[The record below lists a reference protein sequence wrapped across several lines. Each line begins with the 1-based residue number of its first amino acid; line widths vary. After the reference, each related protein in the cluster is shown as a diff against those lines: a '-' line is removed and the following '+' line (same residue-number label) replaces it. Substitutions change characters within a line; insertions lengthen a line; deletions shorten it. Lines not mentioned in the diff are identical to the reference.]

1 MVGQDMKH
9 TVLAAGLSRSE
20 QVFPE
25 LEPVAPVVPRRPVAP
40 APRSRKRAAIA
51 PLGHI
56 KSTMMSFG
64 TMGQYGDLLVNY
76 LRARKRTF
84 IDKLHWDLPHTEGME
99 FDQYDTPQCRWVA
112 VHEYG
117 EVLGGFR
124 LLPTTAQCGIYTY
137 MLRDAQ
143 RGLLDSIPQDCLF
156 IDAPVERRI
165 VEASRLF
172 IAEDVPASRRVQ
184 VQSVIMGQMVACTRL
199 MGASHVIGIV
209 PQVWSR
215 WLRRMDLDAVPV
227 GRKFT
232 IDRTTSQAALFN
244 ALKFS
249 N

>member
-1 MVGQDMKH
+1 MKH
-9 TVLAAGLSRSE
+9 VVVEENISRSW

-25 LEPVAPVVPRRPVAP
+25 LEPVAPAKTAKSDAVDRKTTKRPGV
-40 APRSRKRAAIA
+40 A
-51 PLGHI
+51 PLGHV
-56 KSTMMSFG
+56 KSTMMSF
-64 TMGQYGDLLVNY
+64 TNVSQYGDLLVDF
-76 LRARKRTF
+76 LKARKRTF
-84 IDKLHWDLPHTEGME
+84 IDRLHWDLPHTDGME

-172 IAEDVPASRRVQ
+172 IAEDVPSSRRLQ
-184 VQSVIMGQMVACTRL
+184 VQSVIMGQMVARTRE

-209 PQVWSR
+209 PSVWSR

-227 GRKFT
+227 GRKFS
-232 IDRTTSQAALFN
+232 IDGVTSQAALFN
-244 ALKFS
+244 ANRFS
-249 N
+249 Q

>member
-1 MVGQDMKH
+1 MKH
-9 TVLAAGLSRSE
+9 VVVEEKPSRSW

-25 LEPVAPVVPRRPVAP
+25 LEPVTAPQGAGHAQPKRQSA
-40 APRSRKRAAIA
+40 KRAENFA
-51 PLGHI
+51 GGRI

-64 TMGQYGDLLVNY
+64 NVSQYGDLLVDF
-76 LRARKRTF
+76 LKARKRTF
-84 IDKLHWDLPHTEGME
+84 IDRLKWDLPHTDGME

-124 LLPTTAQCGIYTY
+124 LMPTTAQCGIYSY

-156 IDAPVERRI
+156 IDAPVDRRI

-172 IAEDVPASRRVQ
+172 IAEDVPASRRLQ
-184 VQSVIMGQMVACTRL
+184 VQSAIMGQMVVRTRE

-209 PQVWSR
+209 PSVWSR
-215 WLRRMDLDAVPV
+215 WLRRMDLDALPV
-227 GRKFT
+227 GRKFS
-232 IDRTTSQAALFN
+232 IDGVTSQAALFN
-244 ALKFS
+244 ATKFS
-249 N
+249 H

>member
-1 MVGQDMKH
+1 MVGQDM
-9 TVLAAGLSRSE
+9 TNSVVAERYSRSLK
-20 QVFPE
+20 VFPE
-25 LEPVAPVVPRRPVAP
+25 LEPVAPLQARRNVSASPKSAKRPALAPV
-40 APRSRKRAAIA
+40 
-51 PLGHI
+51 GHV

-64 TMGQYGDLLVNY
+64 NVGLYGDLLVNF

-84 IDKLHWDLPHTEGME
+84 IDRLHWDLPNTEGME

-124 LLPTTAQCGIYTY
+124 LIPTMAQCGIYSY

-143 RGLLDSIPQDCLF
+143 RGLLDSIPQDVLF

-165 VEASRLF
+165 IEASRLF
-172 IAEDVPASRRVQ
+172 IAEDVPASRRMQ
-184 VQSVIMGQMVACTRL
+184 VQNVIMGQMVACTRE
-199 MGASHVIGIV
+199 MGGSHVIGIV

-227 GRKFT
+227 GRKFS
-232 IDRTTSQAALFN
+232 IDGVSSQAALFN

>member
-1 MVGQDMKH
+1 
-9 TVLAAGLSRSE
+9 
-20 QVFPE
+20 
-25 LEPVAPVVPRRPVAP
+25 
-40 APRSRKRAAIA
+40 
-51 PLGHI
+51 
-56 KSTMMSFG
+56 MMSFSNV
-64 TMGQYGDLLVNY
+64 GQYGDLLVNY

-84 IDKLHWDLPHTEGME
+84 IDRLHWDLPHTEGME

-117 EVLGGFR
+117 EILGGFR
-124 LLPTTAQCGIYTY
+124 LLPTTANCGIYTY

-172 IAEDVPASRRVQ
+172 IAEDVPASRRLQ
-184 VQSVIMGQMVACTRL
+184 VQNVIMGQMVSCTRE
-199 MGASHVIGIV
+199 MGATHTIGIV
-209 PQVWSR
+209 PSVWSR

-227 GRKFT
+227 GRKFS
-232 IDRTTSQAALFN
+232 IDGVDSQAALFN

>member
-9 TVLAAGLSRSE
+9 TAFAERPSRSQ

-25 LEPVAPVVPRRPVAP
+25 LEPVVSGVPKKRIDPVRMLARRPSLAPV
-40 APRSRKRAAIA
+40 
-51 PLGHI
+51 GHV
-56 KSTMMSFG
+56 KSTMMG
-64 TMGQYGDLLVNY
+64 YTNVGQFGDLLVNF

-84 IDKLHWDLPHTEGME
+84 IDRLHWDLPHTEGME

-117 EVLGGFR
+117 EILGGFR
-124 LLPTTAQCGIYTY
+124 LLPTTAKCGIYTY

-156 IDAPVERRI
+156 IDAPVEARI

-172 IAEDVPASRRVQ
+172 IAEDVPASRRMQ
-184 VQSVIMGQMVACTRL
+184 VQSVIMGQMVSCTRQ
-199 MGASHVIGIV
+199 MGATHVIGIV
-209 PQVWSR
+209 PEVWSR

-227 GRKFT
+227 GRKFA
-232 IDRTTSQAALFN
+232 IDGTTSQAALFN
-244 ALKFS
+244 AAKFS